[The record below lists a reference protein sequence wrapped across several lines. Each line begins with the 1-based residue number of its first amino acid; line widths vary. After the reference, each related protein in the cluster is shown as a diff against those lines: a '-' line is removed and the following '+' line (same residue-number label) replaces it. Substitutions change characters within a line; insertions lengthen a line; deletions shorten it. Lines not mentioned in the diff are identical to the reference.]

1 MLIIQVSLHQKKK
14 RFLNNFMKKILV
26 ISFLSFLLLISPVK
40 SGGIGQGELKLSQ
53 QMVDWFIKYVKL
65 SGGKKPSVFLVTTDG
80 VTGIYWQCPHGTCR
94 PGSHTQEIKD
104 CERRF
109 NRKCAIFAKRRT
121 VKWKNGINK
130 GNKESVFKSKW
141 SETQI
146 KEKLTELGFLGNKT
160 QKIEKKEAS
169 QTKGD
174 GDITKQLTN
183 LIEMYESGTV
193 TEEEFKKAKKKLLD

>member
-1 MLIIQVSLHQKKK
+1 
-14 RFLNNFMKKILV
+14 MKKILV

-94 PGSHTQEIKD
+94 PGGHIQEIKD

-141 SETQI
+141 DETQI

-183 LIEMYESGTV
+183 LIEMYESGTI
-193 TEEEFKKAKKKLLD
+193 TEEDFKKAKKKLLD

>member
-1 MLIIQVSLHQKKK
+1 MHQKKK

-109 NRKCAIFAKRRT
+109 NRKCAIFAKRRK

-183 LIEMYESGTV
+183 LIEMYESGTI

>member
-1 MLIIQVSLHQKKK
+1 MHQKKK

-53 QMVDWFIKYVKL
+53 QMVDWFIKYLKL
-65 SGGKKPSVFLVTTDG
+65 SGSKQPMVFLVTTDG
-80 VTGIYWQCPHGTCR
+80 VTGLYWQCPHGTCR
-94 PGSHTQEIKD
+94 PGGHTQEIKD

-130 GNKESVFKSKW
+130 GNKESVFKSSPSIIL
-141 SETQI
+141 SE
-146 KEKLTELGFLGNKT
+146 KVEK
-160 QKIEKKEAS
+160 S
-169 QTKGD
+169 
-174 GDITKQLTN
+174 
-183 LIEMYESGTV
+183 
-193 TEEEFKKAKKKLLD
+193 

>member
-1 MLIIQVSLHQKKK
+1 MHQKKK

-94 PGSHTQEIKD
+94 PGNHTQEIKD

-109 NRKCAIFAKRRT
+109 NRKCAIFAKRRK

-183 LIEMYESGTV
+183 LIEMYESGTI